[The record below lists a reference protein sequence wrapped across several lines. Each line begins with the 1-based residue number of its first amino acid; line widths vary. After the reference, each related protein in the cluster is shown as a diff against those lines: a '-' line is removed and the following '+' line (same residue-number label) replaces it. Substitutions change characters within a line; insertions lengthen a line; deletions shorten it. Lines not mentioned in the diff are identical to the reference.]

1 VKNKELAS
9 VFDRWADILE
19 FMGDNIYHI
28 RAYRNA
34 ARLIGDLS
42 EDVELLLKEGRLS
55 RLPGIGK
62 RLEAKVVEFLK
73 TGTIKEFE
81 EIRQQ
86 VPDTIFTLLDIPGVG
101 PKTVRLLYDKL
112 GVRSIEDLKRAI
124 EKGALLS
131 LPGFGVKKVEKI
143 RKGIELLEKSGGRIL
158 LGTAI
163 FIADRIVEQLKEHS
177 AVLKVSVCGSA
188 RRMKETVGD
197 IDILATGKNTEIVE
211 TFIRL
216 PNVREVLWKGSKK
229 ASVIVEEGEQVDL
242 RVIEENSYGSAL
254 QYFTGSKA
262 HNIHLRTLCLKKGYK
277 LSEYGLFRGSEFIA
291 GRTEEDVY
299 SALGMETPPP
309 ELREDTGEIEL
320 ALEHRLPHLVD
331 YRDVKGDL
339 HVHSNW
345 SDGASSIE
353 EIALRAME
361 LGYEYVAIT
370 DHSKSLKVAGGLSEE
385 DVLRRNEEIDRLNE
399 KFKGKVKL
407 LKGTEVDILPD
418 GSLDYSDEV
427 LSQLDFVV
435 AAVHS
440 RFTRDNTDRILSA
453 MENPYVNVIAHPTGR
468 IISQREPYP
477 LDMEKVLEK
486 ALETGTALE
495 INAYYN
501 RLDLKDTHCRMAV
514 KRGVFLSIGT
524 DSHHIDHMW
533 MMKLGVGTARRGW
546 AEKGRILNT
555 FSLSALL
562 AFVRSKRERFGV
574 K

>member
-1 VKNKELAS
+1 
-9 VFDRWADILE
+9 
-19 FMGDNIYHI
+19 
-28 RAYRNA
+28 
-34 ARLIGDLS
+34 
-42 EDVELLLKEGRLS
+42 
-55 RLPGIGK
+55 
-62 RLEAKVVEFLK
+62 
-73 TGTIKEFE
+73 
-81 EIRQQ
+81 
-86 VPDTIFTLLDIPGVG
+86 
-101 PKTVRLLYDKL
+101 
-112 GVRSIEDLKRAI
+112 
-124 EKGALLS
+124 
-131 LPGFGVKKVEKI
+131 
-143 RKGIELLEKSGGRIL
+143 
-158 LGTAI
+158 
-163 FIADRIVEQLKEHS
+163 
-177 AVLKVSVCGSA
+177 
-188 RRMKETVGD
+188 
-197 IDILATGKNTEIVE
+197 
-211 TFIRL
+211 
-216 PNVREVLWKGSKK
+216 
-229 ASVIVEEGEQVDL
+229 
-242 RVIEENSYGSAL
+242 
-254 QYFTGSKA
+254 
-262 HNIHLRTLCLKKGYK
+262 
-277 LSEYGLFRGSEFIA
+277 
-291 GRTEEDVY
+291 
-299 SALGMETPPP
+299 METPAP